1 VKEGQKATHMYI
13 LEQGNCEVLVKGSL
27 TKKEQFVRDLG
38 PGSMFGELALLH
50 GNRRT
55 ASVRSKDCCTVG
67 CLNEESFNQLIK
79 NFPEIKNRFKEYG
92 KSYTDEWRA
101 YKVKVLKNVNFL
113 QLAPESTLDNLMYK
127 LQIGNYES
135 GAKIFSKGTEC
146 EFIYFIV
153 TGELELYVEQGKKEF
168 QLEVIGPGSILG
180 QYSILKNAK
189 FEFCAR
195 AKQNLKMLY
204 LNRNDLMDLANN
216 DSKLQL
222 ALTKAHVYIL
232 TYQIP
237 VCDYCLHTGENTP
250 EMNEDPMQIIK
261 SRKTLTIRERFAKA
275 VNKVMVLNRTK
286 LHATHKFLDLLD
298 QVRE

>member
-1 VKEGQKATHMYI
+1 
-13 LEQGNCEVLVKGSL
+13 
-27 TKKEQFVRDLG
+27 
-38 PGSMFGELALLH
+38 
-50 GNRRT
+50 
-55 ASVRSKDCCTVG
+55 
-67 CLNEESFNQLIK
+67 
-79 NFPEIKNRFKEYG
+79 
-92 KSYTDEWRA
+92 
-101 YKVKVLKNVNFL
+101 
-113 QLAPESTLDNLMYK
+113 MYK

-168 QLEVIGPGSILG
+168 QLEVIGPGSVLG

-237 VCDYCLHTGENTP
+237 VCDYCLHTGENTQ

-261 SRKTLTIRERFAKA
+261 SRKALTIRERFAKA